1 MSSMRFGQIM
11 CQAAILSFAALVPA
25 SALDYEAKPIK
36 WLLEA
41 PIRTAGALSG
51 GAVCGLVSGP
61 IDDGFHTGAKATK
74 RLAGTFGDEKGNME
88 ILAAAPIMGPPTAA
102 LGGAH
107 GLVRGFHHGM
117 KLGWEKPFSRWSYIT
132 EEEK

>member
-1 MSSMRFGQIM
+1 MSSIRFGQVM
-11 CQAAILSFAALVPA
+11 CQAAILSLAAVVPA

-36 WLLEA
+36 WCIEA
-41 PIRTAGALSG
+41 PFRTAGALSG
-51 GAVCGLVSGP
+51 GAVCGFVSGP
-61 IDDGFHTGAKATK
+61 IDDGFHTGARATK

-88 ILAAAPIMGPPTAA
+88 ILAAAPIMGPPATFA
-102 LGGAH
+102 GGAH
-107 GLVRGFHHGM
+107 GLVRGFAHGM